1 MATELCTVAVDA
13 AAVGTAAEFDE
24 QVRRPWLESGVLLL
38 RTRAQP
44 SLTPAQLV
52 GFSRYLGELDIH
64 VAEQF
69 LLPEQREILQV
80 TNRTKPDGSALGF
93 AEAGRY
99 WVRLHV
105 RLSLWSRTAYCRRPL
120 LWRPAPAAL

>member
-1 MATELCTVAVDA
+1 MATELRTVAVDA

-24 QVRRPWLESGVLLL
+24 QVKRPWLESGVLLL

-44 SLTPAQLV
+44 QPMTPAQLV

-69 LLPEQREILQV
+69 LLPEQREIMQV

-99 WVRLHV
+99 WVRLHG
-105 RLSLWSRTAYCRRPL
+105 RPTGLRTAY
-120 LWRPAPAAL
+120 